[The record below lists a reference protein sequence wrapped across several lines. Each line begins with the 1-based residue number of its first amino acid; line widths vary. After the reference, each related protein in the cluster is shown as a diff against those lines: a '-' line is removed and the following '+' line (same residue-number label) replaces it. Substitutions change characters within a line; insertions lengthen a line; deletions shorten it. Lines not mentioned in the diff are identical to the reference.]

1 MMVKTL
7 KGFKLL
13 KYVLDLPMVSLAFL
27 LTLLCWGHQEA
38 HFWSSALF
46 LFFATL
52 LWYIIG
58 SLTHLYRDRRSNK
71 FAEEIVFILYTLVV
85 FLFAL
90 SALAFYFRYSLP
102 LNARFLGGMTA
113 FLFVLVTIQK
123 YLLRKMVHA
132 AIFHGK
138 LYENLLIVGATP
150 SARHFYDTIKQYYY
164 YGYKC
169 VGYLDDKAVAL
180 NGCAYKG
187 RVKGLSAVLAQQQVD
202 EVVIALP
209 DHDHETIRDCVDVCD
224 QYRTKARII
233 PDMQH
238 LGSAA
243 ATVNNIGLQP
253 VISIRELPLDKW
265 ENQLLKR
272 IFDVFFAACFFLFVG
287 SWLMPLIALLIK
299 LTSGGGVIFKQERWG
314 VNNKK
319 IICYKF
325 RTMKAGATEVNARG
339 EYQQATK
346 DDPRV
351 THFGKLLRKTN
362 MDELPQF
369 WNVLLGSMSVV
380 GPRPHPTQL
389 NLDSMHT
396 VDNYMLRHIVRPGI
410 TGWAQVN
417 GCRGETRRAGAMQQR
432 VDYDLYYIH
441 RWTFWFDCQIILQT
455 VINILR
461 GDQNAY

>member
-1 MMVKTL
+1 MVKSL
-7 KGFKLL
+7 RQFKLL
-13 KYVLDLPMVSLAFL
+13 KYVLDLPMVSFAFM
-27 LTLLCWGHQEA
+27 LTLWLLGHQGVY
-38 HFWSSALF
+38 FWKSVFF
-46 LFFATL
+46 LACATP
-52 LWYIIG
+52 LWFVIAA
-58 SLTHLYRDRRSNK
+58 LTHLYRDRRSNK
-71 FAEEIVFILYTLVV
+71 FAEEIVFICYTLFVY
-85 FLFAL
+85 LFAL
-90 SALAFYFRYSLP
+90 SALAFYFRNTLP
-102 LNARFLGGMTA
+102 VNARFLATLTVC
-113 FLFVLVTIQK
+113 LFFLVTVQK

-138 LYENLLIVGATP
+138 LYENLLIIGATA
-150 SARHFYDTIKQYYY
+150 SARHFYETINQYYY

-169 VGYLDDKAVAL
+169 VGYLDDNAIAM
-180 NGCAYKG
+180 NGCTYKG
-187 RVKGLSAVLAQQQVD
+187 TVKGLPTVLAQQQID

-209 DHDHETIRDCVDVCD
+209 DHEHDLIRTCVDVCD
-224 QYRTKARII
+224 QYRTRARII
-233 PDMQH
+233 PDMQD
-238 LGSAA
+238 LTSTAA
-243 ATVNNIGLQP
+243 QVNNIGLLS
-253 VISIRELPLDKW
+253 VISIRALPLDKW
-265 ENQLLKR
+265 ENKLLKR
-272 IFDVFFAACFFLFVG
+272 VFDIVFSICFFIFIG

-299 LTSGGGVIFKQERWG
+299 FSSRGPIIFKQERWG
-314 VNNKK
+314 LNNEK

-325 RTMKAGATEVNARG
+325 RTMEAAASENTRG
-339 EYQQATK
+339 EYQQAIK

-351 THFGKLLRKTN
+351 TPLGRLLRKTN
-362 MDELPQF
+362 LDELPQF

-389 NLDSMHT
+389 NLASMHT

-417 GCRGETRRAGAMQQR
+417 GCRGETRRHGAMQQR